1 MRNTG
6 LMRCT
11 TASAES
17 FTTEAGIKLR
27 RTASPILR
35 KVLRLAVKRKIVV
48 EQYPVL
54 KQGQPYILRLHTFL
68 MKISLPILPLL
79 TGIHGY
85 LLEQQ
90 IN

>member
-1 MRNTG
+1 MRNIG

-27 RTASPILR
+27 RTASPILC

-54 KQGQPYILRLHTFL
+54 KQGQPYIL